1 MDEKGAEE
9 PCSAGTPTGLGRGS
23 SAEAAPVGDQLS
35 ALSCELEGPRQDV
48 ASHSVEGP
56 RMSPV
61 GSPHEPVLLAEVVA
75 LAEGLPA
82 GLLADLTVGAG
93 GHAAALLDA
102 ERERELVGIDRDQEA
117 LRIAALRLAPFGS
130 RCRLVHAT
138 FDQVSEVLRGE
149 RVALALADLGMSS
162 MQVDDARRGFSYRF
176 DGPLDMRMDQ
186 GSGGPT
192 AKDLVGSLGEAELA
206 ALLRAG
212 GEDRFA
218 RRIARAL
225 VAARPI
231 ETTGEL
237 AEVVRR
243 ALPATVRA
251 HRHPEARTFQALRI
265 AVNDEL
271 GMLERALR
279 ALVDLLVPGGV
290 IAVLTYHSG
299 EDRLTKAVLR
309 QAATTGCHCPLGP
322 SCRCE
327 ARPVL
332 EARLGVRRPGP
343 EEVAA
348 NPRAASAHLRFGR
361 RLSESRAD
369 G

>member
-1 MDEKGAEE
+1 
-9 PCSAGTPTGLGRGS
+9 
-23 SAEAAPVGDQLS
+23 
-35 ALSCELEGPRQDV
+35 
-48 ASHSVEGP
+48 
-56 RMSPV
+56 MSP
-61 GSPHEPVLLAEVVA
+61 GGTLHEPVLRDEVVA
-75 LAEGLPA
+75 LLKGAPD
-82 GLLADLTVGAG
+82 GLLVDLTVGAG

-102 ERERELVGIDRDQEA
+102 DPERKLVGLDRDGEA
-117 LRIAALRLAPFGS
+117 LLVAAQRLAPFGE
-130 RCRLVHAT
+130 RVRLVHAT
-138 FDQVSEVLRGE
+138 FDQVADVLHGE

-162 MQVDDARRGFSYRF
+162 MQVDEARRGFSYRF

-186 GSGGPT
+186 RGGGRT
-192 AKDLVGSLGEAELA
+192 ARDLVGSLSEAELA
-206 ALLRAG
+206 SLLRLG

-231 ETTGEL
+231 ETTGAL
-237 AEVVRR
+237 AEVVRS
-243 ALPATVRA
+243 ALPAAARA
-251 HRHPEARTFQALRI
+251 HGHPEARTFQALRI

-279 ALVDLLVPGGV
+279 ALMDLLVPGGV
-290 IAVLTYHSG
+290 VAVLTYHSG

-309 QAATTGCHCPLGP
+309 QAATTGCACPLGRP
-322 SCRCE
+322 CRCE
-327 ARPVL
+327 PHPVL

-343 EEVAA
+343 GEVAA

-361 RLSESRAD
+361 RRVEGLVD